1 MTRLI
6 RLVLVVGVTLSACTP
21 VQAGPPV
28 PRPEA
33 SDVAVT
39 TTTVPVSTTS
49 PDETSDTTEAVR
61 CEAALCLVY
70 HIDPSATWAD
80 GEPVTAADFAHTVD
94 VHRDPAQPGIG
105 AGYSLIETVEV
116 VDEQTIRLEMAEGY
130 GPWQT
135 LFTRVFRSGD
145 PATSLQELDTSGP
158 FTFLEWAEG
167 EPLTLVRDLTWWS
180 ENDPISGDTAGDIAR
195 VRFVFIDTLEEM
207 VDALEAGE
215 VDVISARPDEEMMER
230 LRAMEDVQ
238 IGLAPGPFW
247 EHIDFHHDDPIFSSH
262 WARLAIAHAI
272 DREEILDRTVRI
284 LDPGASTL
292 DNTIWMSNTVNYEPH
307 FAVDHDPEIA
317 EQLLVDNGCTRGG
330 DGIHVCDGARMSFV
344 WATTSDDPARREI
357 FDAVREDLA
366 AIGVEIRPAFRSPSA
381 FVTRDFLF
389 GGPDSWQMV
398 NFSWRAWPDPVQS
411 HSTYLCGEA
420 GELNVNRYCSEAVAS
435 LIRSADSIV
444 DPVERAA
451 VYNEADRIYLD
462 DLALIPLYQK
472 PDLMAWRTGIS
483 GPEPNYTTSSDMWNI
498 ASWTGPASITVALP
512 QEPLDIDPRSTS
524 VDSANVVLGTLIYGA
539 YGMTPSH
546 DYVPVLVDSVD
557 VIEGRP

>member
-6 RLVLVVGVTLSACTP
+6 RSVLVVAVTLSACTP

-28 PRPEA
+28 PRPVIPA
-33 SDVAVT
+33 DAPPSTVFVT
-39 TTTVPVSTTS
+39 TTS
-49 PDETSDTTEAVR
+49 PDGTSDTADAVE
-61 CEAALCLVY
+61 CDAALCLIY
-70 HIDPSATWAD
+70 HIDPAASWSD

-94 VHRDPAQPGIG
+94 VHRDPAQPGID
-105 AGYSLIETVEV
+105 AGYSAIEV
-116 VDEQTIRLEMAEGY
+116 VDVIDQQTIRLDLAEGY
-130 GPWQT
+130 GLWQA

-145 PATSLQELDTSGP
+145 PATSLQGLDTSGP
-158 FTFLEWAEG
+158 FTFVERAEG
-167 EPLTLVRDLTWWS
+167 EPLTVARDLTWWPDD
-180 ENDPISGDTAGDIAR
+180 DPLSGDPEGDIAR
-195 VRFVFIDTLEEM
+195 IRFVFIDTLEEM

-215 VDVISARPDEEMMER
+215 VDVISARPDAETMER
-230 LRAMEDVQ
+230 LRAMEDVE
-238 IGLAPGPFW
+238 IELAPGPFW
-247 EHIDFHHDDPIFSSH
+247 EHIDFHHDDPTLSSH

-272 DREEILDRTVRI
+272 DREEILDRAVRI

-292 DNTIWMSNTVNYEPH
+292 DNTIWMSNTINYEPH
-307 FAVDHDPEIA
+307 FGVDHDPELA
-317 EQLLVDNGCTRGG
+317 EQLLVDNGCTRGD
-330 DGIHVCDGARMSFV
+330 DGIYVCDGDRMSFV

-366 AIGVEIRPAFRSPSA
+366 AIGVEIRPDFRSPSS
-381 FVTRDFLF
+381 FVTREFLF

-398 NFSWRAWPDPVQS
+398 NFSWRAWPDPAQS
-411 HSTYLCGEA
+411 RSTYLCGEA
-420 GELNVNRYCSEAVAS
+420 GELNVNRYCSEEVAS

-451 VYNEADRIYLD
+451 AYNEADRMYLE

-483 GPEPNYTTSSDMWNI
+483 GPQPNFTTSSDMWNI

-512 QEPLDIDPRSTS
+512 QEPLVIDPRSTS
-524 VDSANVVLGTLIYGA
+524 NDSANVVLGTLTHGA
-539 YGMTPSH
+539 HGMTPSH
-546 DYVPVLVDSVD
+546 EFVPVLVESVD